1 MKRQLLSAAAAL
13 ALLASAAVAQTAAPP
28 AEEFVTMASS
38 SDMFEIQSSTAALE
52 KAESAE
58 VKQFAQMMI
67 ADHGKSSEELLA
79 AVQESGLDITPPGA
93 MVEKHKEP
101 FDAMN
106 AANVPD
112 FDAAYI
118 DAQVVAH
125 QEAIALMQ
133 SYAESGDNEALRA
146 HAEKTLPVIQAHFE
160 HAQKLDTTN

>member
-13 ALLASAAVAQTAAPP
+13 AFLASAALAQTAAPP
-28 AEEFVTMASS
+28 AEEFVTMAAS

-52 KAESAE
+52 KAQSAE
-58 VKQFAQMMI
+58 VKEFAQMMI
-67 ADHGKSSEELLA
+67 TDHTKSSQDLLA
-79 AVQESGLDITPPGA
+79 AVQASGLDITPPGA

-118 DAQVVAH
+118 DAQVAAH
-125 QEAIALMQ
+125 EEAMALMQ
-133 SYAESGDNEALRA
+133 SYAEGGDNEPLKA
-146 HAEKTLPVIQAHFE
+146 HAQATLPVIQAHYE
-160 HAQKLDTTN
+160 HARTLDKTP